1 MKFDFI
7 IGNPPYQE
15 EAVGDQKTFTP
26 PVYHKFMS
34 GSYSVGKKVE
44 LITPARFLFNAGS
57 TPKDWNERML
67 SDEHLKIIDYE
78 VDSSKLF
85 ANTDIKGGVAIT
97 YRDADS
103 KLGPIG
109 TFVPFSELRSILSR
123 VIVRKDFA
131 PISDI
136 VYSRSAFRLTN
147 TLHEEHPEV
156 SKKLSAGHLYDM
168 STNIFDL
175 LPEFFYV
182 KKPNNKIEHIQ
193 IFGRQNNERT
203 YRYIRAD
210 YVNQGCNL
218 YDWKIFV
225 PKANGS
231 GTLGEVLT
239 TPVIGQPVIG
249 HTESFMS
256 IGKFATQDE
265 AEAALKYIKSKFA
278 RVLLGI
284 LKVTQDNPQTV
295 WKYVPLQDFTEHS
308 DIDWTASI
316 GEIDRQLYAKYGLSD
331 EEIAFIETRVKEM
344 A

>member
-26 PVYHKFMS
+26 PVYHKFMD
-34 GSYSVGKKVE
+34 GAYSVGRKVE
-44 LITPARFLFNAGS
+44 LITPARFLFNAGGA
-57 TPKDWNERML
+57 PKEWNERML
-67 SDEHLKIIDYE
+67 SDEHLKVIAYE
-78 VDSSKLF
+78 ADSSKFF

-97 YRDADS
+97 YRDADA

-109 TFVPFSELRSILSR
+109 VFVPYPELRSILSR
-123 VIVRKDFA
+123 VIHRKDFS

-136 VYSRSAFRLTN
+136 VYSRTAFRLTSA
-147 TLHEEHPEV
+147 LHEEHPEA
-156 SKKLSAGHLYDM
+156 SKKLSGGHLYDM

-175 LPEFFYV
+175 LPEFFHV
-182 KKPNNKIEHIQ
+182 EKPDNKFEYIQ

-239 TPVIGQPVIG
+239 TPVIGQPAIG
-249 HTESFMS
+249 HTETFMS
-256 IGKFATQDE
+256 VGKFAAQDE
-265 AEAALKYIKSKFA
+265 AEAALKYIKTKFA

-284 LKVTQDNPQTV
+284 LKVTQDNPPTV
-295 WKYVPLQDFTEHS
+295 WKYVPLQDFTANS
-308 DIDWTASI
+308 DIDWTATI
-316 GEIDRQLYAKYGLSD
+316 AEIDRRLYAKYGLSND
-331 EEIAFIETRVKEM
+331 EIAFIESRVKEM
-344 A
+344 E